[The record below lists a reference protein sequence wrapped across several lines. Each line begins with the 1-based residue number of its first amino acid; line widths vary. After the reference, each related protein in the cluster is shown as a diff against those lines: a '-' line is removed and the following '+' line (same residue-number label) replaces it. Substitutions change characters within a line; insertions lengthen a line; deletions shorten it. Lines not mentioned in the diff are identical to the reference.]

1 MKFAVEAM
9 LALALSVPLGAVAG
23 EVIAHPSVRIDPA
36 DVRDVYLGERQLAG
50 DLRLMPADNLAA
62 HEHFLAAILQTT
74 VRSYE
79 ARWKRKTF
87 REGLPPPPMKGSD
100 AEVMS
105 YVRSTPGAIGYL
117 AGTAGPGVIVLD
129 RF

>member
-9 LALALSVPLGAVAG
+9 LALVLSVPLGAVAG

-50 DLRLMPADNLAA
+50 DLRLMPTDNLAA